1 MTTITAFAAQ
11 MSKGFARPN
20 LFRVEISTVATGKQ
34 AAYQMRCFQAQIP
47 GHNIAT
53 TDKDIGFRSIA
64 YQKIFSDV
72 ILGFY
77 VAGDLAE
84 LKFWQDWI
92 DTIVVKDNP
101 NRHNYYNEYIGEIK
115 ITQENRFG
123 HDVATWTLHD
133 AYPKQIDPIQLD
145 YGTNDAVMTCNATI
159 TYRHFT
165 VKWHTVA
172 DVNKETEE
180 ILYSHNVRTDL
191 NKINPMLEIKK
202 ESWKFRDD
210 EFNISDYPEWD
221 EMSAI
226 DRERILEWYRMHGSS
241 KSGGAFHMVTK
252 KEEDQ

>member
-1 MTTITAFAAQ
+1 
-11 MSKGFARPN
+11 
-20 LFRVEISTVATGKQ
+20 
-34 AAYQMRCFQAQIP
+34 
-47 GHNIAT
+47 
-53 TDKDIGFRSIA
+53 
-64 YQKIFSDV
+64 
-72 ILGFY
+72 
-77 VAGDLAE
+77 
-84 LKFWQDWI
+84 
-92 DTIVVKDNP
+92 
-101 NRHNYYNEYIGEIK
+101 
-115 ITQENRFG
+115 
-123 HDVATWTLHD
+123 
-133 AYPKQIDPIQLD
+133 
-145 YGTNDAVMTCNATI
+145 MTCNATI